1 MTVLHEVAIAL
12 IGLALMAL
20 LWPLG
25 YLAAGALL
33 TALLV
38 ARDRVEDWAHRVHRS
53 LPPREGHRHRYREEE
68 DGC

>member
-1 MTVLHEVAIAL
+1 MTVLHEIAL
-12 IGLALMAL
+12 ALTGLALMAL

-38 ARDRVEDWAHRVHRS
+38 ARDRVEDAAHQVRKRLQSMVNR
-53 LPPREGHRHRYREEE
+53 P
-68 DGC
+68 

>member
-1 MTVLHEVAIAL
+1 MTLLHEIAL
-12 IGLALMAL
+12 ALGGLALMAL

-38 ARDRVEDWAHRVHRS
+38 ARDRVEDWAHAVHKRM
-53 LPPREGHRHRYREEE
+53 RR
-68 DGC
+68 

>member
-1 MTVLHEVAIAL
+1 MTALHEIAL
-12 IGLALMAL
+12 ALAGLALMAL

-38 ARDRVEDWAHRVHRS
+38 ARDRVEDWAHVVHKRI
-53 LPPREGHRHRYREEE
+53 RR
-68 DGC
+68 

>member
-1 MTVLHEVAIAL
+1 MTALHEVAIAL

-38 ARDRVEDWAHRVHRS
+38 ARDRVEDWAHAVHKRI
-53 LPPREGHRHRYREEE
+53 RI
-68 DGC
+68 

>member
-1 MTVLHEVAIAL
+1 MTVLHEIAL
-12 IGLALMAL
+12 ALVGLALMAL

-38 ARDRVEDWAHRVHRS
+38 ARDRVEDWAHRVHR
-53 LPPREGHRHRYREEE
+53 RMGGR
-68 DGC
+68 

>member
-1 MTVLHEVAIAL
+1 MDSMIWALHEAALAL
-12 IGLALMAL
+12 IGLALVAL

-38 ARDRVEDWAHRVHRS
+38 ARDRVEDWAHRVR
-53 LPPREGHRHRYREEE
+53 RRMTR
-68 DGC
+68 

>member
-1 MTVLHEVAIAL
+1 MGSMIWMLHEIAIAL
-12 IGLALMAL
+12 GGLALMAL

-38 ARDRVEDWAHRVHRS
+38 ARDRVEDWAHAVHKRM
-53 LPPREGHRHRYREEE
+53 RR
-68 DGC
+68 

>member
-1 MTVLHEVAIAL
+1 MTALHEIALAL

-38 ARDRVEDWAHRVHRS
+38 ARDRFEDMICAIR
-53 LPPREGHRHRYREEE
+53 RYLRRRK
-68 DGC
+68 GLL

>member
-1 MTVLHEVAIAL
+1 MDSMIWMLHEAAL
-12 IGLALMAL
+12 ALCGIALMAL

-38 ARDRVEDWAHRVHRS
+38 ARDRVEDWAHRVR
-53 LPPREGHRHRYREEE
+53 RRMEGE
-68 DGC
+68 

>member
-1 MTVLHEVAIAL
+1 MTALHEVALAL
-12 IGLALMAL
+12 VGLALMAL

-38 ARDRVEDWAHRVHRS
+38 ARDRVEDWAHRVHR
-53 LPPREGHRHRYREEE
+53 RM
-68 DGC
+68 DGR

>member
-1 MTVLHEVAIAL
+1 MTALHEAAL
-12 IGLALMAL
+12 ALCGIALMAL

-38 ARDRVEDWAHRVHRS
+38 ARDRVEGWAHRVHR
-53 LPPREGHRHRYREEE
+53 RM
-68 DGC
+68 DGR

>member
-1 MTVLHEVAIAL
+1 MTALHEAAL
-12 IGLALMAL
+12 ALCGLALMAL

-38 ARDRVEDWAHRVHRS
+38 ARDLLEDAAHQVHKRLQS
-53 LPPREGHRHRYREEE
+53 KMDRP
-68 DGC
+68 

>member
-1 MTVLHEVAIAL
+1 MTALHEITIAM

-38 ARDRVEDWAHRVHRS
+38 ARDRVEDAAHQVRKRLRARIGS
-53 LPPREGHRHRYREEE
+53 NRP
-68 DGC
+68 